1 MLVEPQSLFDIVT
14 QSPEEPMR
22 LGRELAGALEP
33 QCVVLLEGE
42 LGSGKT
48 TLVKGVV
55 AGLGARREEDVNS
68 PTFTLVHDYGQVS
81 DGLKKGL
88 PTRVYHVDL
97 YRIEEPREL
106 SSLGLEDLMADR
118 AIVIVEGGGKLR
130 DTGAAR
136 RGRVRFENLG
146 RSEERRGGEES

>member
-55 AGLGARREEDVNS
+55 AGLGARREEGVNS
-68 PTFTLVHDYGQVS
+68 PTLTLVHDYGPVA
-81 DGLKKGL
+81 DGLKKEL
-88 PTRVYHVDL
+88 PTKGYYLGPYPIAQTRQPCRPGV
-97 YRIEEPREL
+97 REP
-106 SSLGLEDLMADR
+106 
-118 AIVIVEGGGKLR
+118 V
-130 DTGAAR
+130 
-136 RGRVRFENLG
+136 
-146 RSEERRGGEES
+146 